1 MGLSAV
7 VFKSAAR
14 LKKEYSREFVIS
26 DEETGQATAV
36 GDEDF
41 LSLRESSAART
52 RVGNLSDVAYIF
64 DAVEA
69 VLGEKSFIGE
79 RVLYSGSHA
88 GDCIPLNQ
96 LQPLRDELNRLKH
109 IDDSEVVRFVRGM
122 EDLIEAAE
130 QEGNP
135 IVFV

>member
-14 LKKEYSREFVIS
+14 LKQEYSREFEIT

-41 LSLRESSAART
+41 LSLKQSSAAHARI
-52 RVGNLSDVAYIF
+52 GNLSDVAYIM
-64 DAVEA
+64 DIVESA
-69 VLGEKSFIGE
+69 LGEKSFIGA
-79 RVLYSGSHA
+79 RVLYSGSHS

-96 LQPLRDELNRLKH
+96 LQPLRDELNRLKQ
-109 IDDSEVVRFVRGM
+109 IDHREIVRFVHGM
-122 EDLIEAAE
+122 EALIEAAE
-130 QEGNP
+130 QEKNP